1 VPLQTGT
8 FVDTAFL
15 KMAFEIKQKMY
26 AASPNP

>member
-26 AASPNP
+26 TASPNP